1 MVQERGARVD
11 VILPVA
17 GLGSRLRPQTWSR
30 PKPLL
35 GLAGKPILA
44 HVIDEVMPLSP
55 EKLVFITGYLGDQ
68 VERWARATYDLPL
81 AFVEQ
86 PAMRGQTDAI
96 LRVKPHATGDAL
108 ILFPDMVF
116 AADFSRIA
124 EGDSDVVIFTKD
136 VDDPSAFG
144 IAVEEAGRVVRLV
157 EKPREPISRK
167 ALVGIYYV
175 RSMPDLYDA
184 IEEQMARGIM
194 LKNEYFLA
202 DAVQIMVERGAK
214 VTTAP
219 VTVWEDCGSVANLLS
234 TNRFVLD
241 RDRPPLTN
249 HPVSAVVE
257 PSFVHPTATLE
268 RAVVGPYASIGA
280 GATVRDA
287 VLRDVI
293 VEDGATVSGVVA
305 EQSLIGV
312 KAEVSG
318 RPITVNI
325 GDASGVTL

>member
-1 MVQERGARVD
+1 VD

-44 HVIDEVMPLSP
+44 HVIDEIMPLGP

-68 VERWARATYDLPL
+68 VEAWARAKYNIPL

-86 PAMRGQTDAI
+86 PEMLGQTDAI
-96 LRVKPHATGDAL
+96 LRAKPHTDKDAL

-116 AADFSRIA
+116 AAEFGRIA
-124 EGDSDVVIFTKD
+124 ADDSDVVIFTKE

-144 IAVEEAGRVVRLV
+144 IAVEAEGRVIKLV
-157 EKPREPISRK
+157 EKPQDPISRK

-175 RSMPDLYDA
+175 RNMPDLYSA
-184 IEEQMARGIM
+184 IEDQMARGIM

-202 DAVQIMVERGAK
+202 DAVQIMVDRGAK

-241 RDRPPLTN
+241 RDRPVAPR
-249 HPVSAVVE
+249 HPYAVVVE
-257 PSFVHPTATLE
+257 PSFVHPTATLD
-268 RAVVGPYASIGA
+268 RAVIGPYASIGA

-293 VEDGATVSGVVA
+293 VEEGAVVEGVVA

-312 KAEVSG
+312 KATITG
-318 RPITVNI
+318 RAASFNV
-325 GDASGVTL
+325 GDSSGVSL

>member
-1 MVQERGARVD
+1 MD

-44 HVIDEVMPLSP
+44 HVIDEVMPLAP
-55 EKLVFITGYLGDQ
+55 EKLIFITGYLGDQ
-68 VERWARATYDLPL
+68 VEAWARKTYDLPL

-86 PAMRGQTDAI
+86 PQMLGQTDAI
-96 LRVKPHATGDAL
+96 LRARPHATGDAL
-108 ILFPDMVF
+108 ILFPDMIF
-116 AADFSRIA
+116 AAEFAKISESDA
-124 EGDSDVVIFTKD
+124 DVVIFTKD

-144 IAVEEAGRVVRLV
+144 IAVEENGRVVRLV
-157 EKPREPISRK
+157 EKPQEPISRK

-175 RSMPDLYDA
+175 RSMPDLYAA
-184 IEEQMARGIM
+184 IEDQMARGIM

-202 DAVQIMVERGAK
+202 DAVQIMVDRGAK

-241 RDRPPLTN
+241 RDTPAPRSYPDSVV
-249 HPVSAVVE
+249 VS
-257 PSFVHPTATLE
+257 PSFVHPSATLE

-280 GATVRDA
+280 GTTIRDA

-293 VEDGATVSGVVA
+293 VEDGATVEGVVA
-305 EQSLIGV
+305 EQSLVGV
-312 KAEVSG
+312 KATVSG
-318 RPITVNI
+318 RAASFNV
-325 GDASGVTL
+325 GDTSQVTL

>member
-1 MVQERGARVD
+1 VD

-44 HVIDEVMPLSP
+44 HVIDEVMPLDP

-68 VERWARATYDLPL
+68 VEAWARATYDLPL

-86 PAMRGQTDAI
+86 PEMRGQTDAI
-96 LRVKPHATGDAL
+96 LRVRAHAAKDAL

-116 AADFSRIA
+116 AAEFSRIG
-124 EGDSDVVIFTKD
+124 ETDSDVVIFTKD

-144 IAVEEAGRVVRLV
+144 VAVEEAGRVVKLV
-157 EKPREPISRK
+157 EKPQEPISRK

-175 RSMPDLYDA
+175 RSMPDLYSA
-184 IEEQMARGIM
+184 IEEQMERGIM

-202 DAVQIMVERGAK
+202 DAVQIMIERGAK

-241 RDRPPLTN
+241 RDQPAAAR
-249 HPVSAVVE
+249 HPNSVVVE

-280 GATVRDA
+280 GVTVRDS

-293 VEDGATVSGVVA
+293 VEDGATIEGVVA
-305 EQSLIGV
+305 EQSLVGV
-312 KAEVSG
+312 KAQVSG
-318 RPITVNI
+318 RAAMLNV
-325 GDASGVTL
+325 GDTSGVTL